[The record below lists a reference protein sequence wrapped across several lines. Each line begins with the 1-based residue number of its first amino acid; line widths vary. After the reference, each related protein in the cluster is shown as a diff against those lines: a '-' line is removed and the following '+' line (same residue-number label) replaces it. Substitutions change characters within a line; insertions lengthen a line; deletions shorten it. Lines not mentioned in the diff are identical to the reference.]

1 MSTDIDWQRELDS
14 SFGTGHD
21 VPPGHY
27 VAAGRTAVRRRRAT
41 AVVLAAV
48 VVIGGGTA
56 WAVAP
61 GSTLRGSAPVASEG
75 PRPQQDER
83 VDEKKERTRDR
94 GRPRSVPTMTVA
106 ERFGDNPALIEPD
119 GMVKIS
125 PLTDVELQ
133 RVTNPMQY
141 TPEQGRSVGLR
152 VIYQGVETYTL
163 VAMTEDGTST
173 STHTNGAT
181 GDFPGWLADKVSLQ
195 RGLDVA
201 NGVDPGTSPRNSPDE
216 WLTLGPEGSLES
228 ASPYVAVMEVR
239 EGVDLGDSFATGADR
254 SGVARLRFA
263 GTPEFVAWRVVEGQ
277 LEVIDGPGSFDSLD
291 AFVSWARQQYASGE
305 GMR

>member
-1 MSTDIDWQRELDS
+1 MSTDIDWQHELDS

-21 VPPGHY
+21 VPAGHY

-75 PRPQQDER
+75 PRPQQEER

-94 GRPRSVPTMTVA
+94 GQPRSVPTMTVA

-119 GMVKIS
+119 GTVKIS

-133 RVTNPMQY
+133 RVANPMQY

-152 VIYQGVETYTL
+152 VIYQGVETYSL

-195 RGLDVA
+195 RGLDEL
-201 NGVDPGTSPRNSPDE
+201 NGVDSGTSPRNSPDE

-254 SGVARLRFA
+254 SGVARLQFA
-263 GTPEFVAWRVVEGQ
+263 GTPEYVAWRVVAGR
-277 LEVIDGPGSFDSLD
+277 LEVIDGPGSFGSLD

>member
-1 MSTDIDWQRELDS
+1 MSTDIDWQHELDR

-21 VPPGHY
+21 LPPAHY
-27 VAAGRTAVRRRRAT
+27 VTAGRTAVRRRRAT
-41 AVVLAAV
+41 AVALAAA
-48 VVIGGGTA
+48 VVIGGGAA

-61 GSTLRGSAPVASEG
+61 GSALRGSAPVASEG
-75 PRPQQDER
+75 PRPSQDER

-94 GRPRSVPTMTVA
+94 GRQRSVPTMTVE

-119 GMVKIS
+119 GTVKIS

-133 RVTNPMQY
+133 RVVNPMEY
-141 TPEQGRSVGLR
+141 TPEQGRSIGLR

-163 VAMTEDGTST
+163 VAMTDDGTST
-173 STHTNGAT
+173 STHTNSAT

-195 RGLDVA
+195 RGLDEA
-201 NGVDPGTSPRNSPDE
+201 DGVDSGSSPRNSPDE
-216 WLTLGPEGSLES
+216 WLTLGPKGSLES

-239 EGVDLGDSFATGADR
+239 EGVDLGASFAKAADR
-254 SGVARLRFA
+254 SGVARLQLA
-263 GTPEFVAWRVVEGQ
+263 GTPEFVAWRVVAGR
-277 LEVIDGPGSFDSLD
+277 LEVIDGPGSFESMD
-291 AFVSWARQQYASGE
+291 AFVSWAREQYTSGG